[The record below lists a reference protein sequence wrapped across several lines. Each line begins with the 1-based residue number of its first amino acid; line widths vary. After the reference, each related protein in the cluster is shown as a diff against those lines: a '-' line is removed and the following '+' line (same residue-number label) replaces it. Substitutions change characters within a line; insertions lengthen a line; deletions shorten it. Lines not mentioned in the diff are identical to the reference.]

1 MHTIHTSA
9 PQRWNCKCTICWPLR
24 KLSAYH
30 IINCN
35 IPHLNCHIDRYPCGG
50 DVAVYNIYYIY
61 YISPISYRVIV
72 RCPCKTHSPAALW
85 SPDTQVWRENWVWL
99 EYDTRTTP
107 KCILACTRGM
117 TPEWHQ
123 RHQDDT
129 HASPPTPPEAKAW
142 DHWIAKV
149 PQEAQQTNQPQKR
162 ALAVKWRLRTHSWI
176 SLQKTFLIKSAKL
189 FPNNFQN
196 KSVFY
201 LTKSSDGQKIAC
213 AAH

>member
-1 MHTIHTSA
+1 MLLYIIYTIYT
-9 PQRWNCKCTICWPLR
+9 
-24 KLSAYH
+24 
-30 IINCN
+30 
-35 IPHLNCHIDRYPCGG
+35 
-50 DVAVYNIYYIY
+50 
-61 YISPISYRVIV
+61 ISPRYHTEWSLGALV
-72 RCPCKTHSPAALW
+72 RLTHQRHS
-85 SPDTQVWRENWVWL
+85 DHR
-99 EYDTRTTP
+99 TP
-107 KCILACTRGM
+107 KYDARIECESRMTHGWHRCILACTRGM